1 MGCHHAM
8 KLTAIS
14 TLGFIRQCNNG
25 QPYLTSNIIVTKKGL
40 VSAIQQNKQ
49 GSDSEPY
56 AHALEIGQHS

>member
-1 MGCHHAM
+1 M
-8 KLTAIS
+8 
-14 TLGFIRQCNNG
+14 
-25 QPYLTSNIIVTKKGL
+25 TSDL